1 MYNNLKQI
9 LRMIFAEEHK
19 TQPISKLQITEA
31 FKRVKA
37 NRGIAG
43 VDKVTIT
50 QVQNNVRKYLYPLWN
65 RLASGSYFPKP
76 VRQTMIPKGDG
87 KERALGIPTITDR
100 VAQQVIAS
108 ELESIVEKHFS
119 KNSYGYRPNKSAHQ
133 AVEQCRINC
142 LKYSWV
148 IDIDIK
154 GFFDNID
161 HTLLLQAVR
170 HYTNKKHILMYVG
183 RWLNAPIQQ
192 TDGTLKHPNG
202 KGTPQGGVISPV
214 LANIFLDIVFD
225 KWMEKN
231 YAEVQFERYAD
242 DIVIHC
248 YNIKQALRL
257 LEAIKERFMKCKLE
271 VNQEKTKIVYCRR
284 NQKYH
289 PPFEVHYQKFDF
301 LGFTFKPR
309 VVKERGKIKLG
320 FTPAISQKSI
330 NRISRELYQLK
341 IHRWVH
347 FSIDKIAELLQ
358 SKIRGWINYYSEF
371 RMSAMRR
378 LFRVLHKRLAKW
390 VRNKYRRFRRKHW
403 YYSYKYLQGICKDYP
418 NLFEHWKYE
427 TFRP

>member
-1 MYNNLKQI
+1 
-9 LRMIFAEEHK
+9 
-19 TQPISKLQITEA
+19 
-31 FKRVKA
+31 
-37 NRGIAG
+37 
-43 VDKVTIT
+43 
-50 QVQNNVRKYLYPLWN
+50 
-65 RLASGSYFPKP
+65 
-76 VRQTMIPKGDG
+76 
-87 KERALGIPTITDR
+87 
-100 VAQQVIAS
+100 
-108 ELESIVEKHFS
+108 
-119 KNSYGYRPNKSAHQ
+119 
-133 AVEQCRINC
+133 
-142 LKYSWV
+142 
-148 IDIDIK
+148 
-154 GFFDNID
+154 
-161 HTLLLQAVR
+161 
-170 HYTNKKHILMYVG
+170 
-183 RWLNAPIQQ
+183 
-192 TDGTLKHPNG
+192 
-202 KGTPQGGVISPV
+202 
-214 LANIFLDIVFD
+214 
-225 KWMEKN
+225 MEKN

-330 NRISRELYQLK
+330 NRISSELYQLK